1 MKVELAI
8 ISIIAVVGA
17 VLFLPQTISLFPN
30 TPQIFNGISDD
41 VSNFQTDTK
50 EKIGQTIE
58 KPVEKLNSGIQ
69 DLKANSID
77 LINPQNI
84 EAPIVTASQ
93 EISKPIQEAIFYG
106 KIKDD
111 SVTSNP
117 QELTPEPKTATTEEQ
132 PVVIHSAGTS
142 SKTSASSSASTSS
155 STTSEPSQSPSVPF
169 FQTLSLTTKKQA
181 DNNVLLSYVDTTGKT
196 KSVKVTLRN
205 SEKTLFEGTFF
216 ASKFEAYVFDASD
229 TPHFIDMVV
238 DNEEYGTIT
247 SSVFNPAGNTDTTIN
262 GVFTKP

>member
-8 ISIIAVVGA
+8 ISIIAVVGV

-41 VSNFQTDTK
+41 VSNFQTGTK

-84 EAPIVTASQ
+84 ETPIVTASQ

-111 SVTSNP
+111 PVTSNP
-117 QELTPEPKTATTEEQ
+117 QEESTPEPKTTTTEEQ
-132 PVVIHSAGTS
+132 PVVIHSKGS
-142 SKTSASSSASTSS
+142 STKTSISS
-155 STTSEPSQSPSVPF
+155 STTSETSQPSSVPF

-216 ASKFEAYVFDASD
+216 ASKFDAYVFDASN
-229 TPHFIDMVV
+229 TPHFIDMIV

>member
-1 MKVELAI
+1 MELAI
-8 ISIIAVVGA
+8 ISIIAVVG
-17 VLFLPQTISLFPN
+17 VLFLPQTINLFPN
-30 TPQIFNGISDD
+30 TPQIFNEISND
-41 VSNFQTDTK
+41 VSNFQTGTK

-58 KPVEKLNSGIQ
+58 KPVENLNSGIQ

-84 EAPIVTASQ
+84 EAPIVTAQ

-106 KIKDD
+106 KINDD
-111 SVTSNP
+111 PVTSNP
-117 QELTPEPKTATTEEQ
+117 QEKSTPEPKTTTTEEQ
-132 PVVIHSAGTS
+132 PVVIHSKGS
-142 SKTSASSSASTSS
+142 STKTSPSS
-155 STTSEPSQSPSVPF
+155 STTSEPSQPSSIPF

-216 ASKFEAYVFDASD
+216 TSKFDTYVFDASD

-238 DNEEYGTIT
+238 DNEEYGIIT